1 MTHQPRTAARLLES
15 LSIKEPEGIDLE
27 AIAWL
32 SGAKVKYRELDGCD
46 ACIAG
51 RADVGRAII
60 SIDNCSLPRRQRFSL
75 AHEIGHWEWHR
86 GHQLLCSKDDIRG
99 SGIKLKGLS
108 REAAAN
114 RFAAELLMPG
124 FMVKNAMRDFNRLD
138 MRTVRE
144 MATRFDVSLTAM
156 AYRLVESD
164 AHPSLLVA
172 YGKDGR
178 HWFVRSKSIAEVW
191 FPKDRLDQ
199 ESGAYDI
206 LFGSAQDDRFMSTVE
221 GDTWFDVTWADQI
234 ELGEQSF
241 RAQEDEVVSLLVARS
256 DRMLAD

>member
-1 MTHQPRTAARLLES
+1 MTHQPRTAEKVLKS
-15 LSIKEPEGIDLE
+15 LSISDPGAIDLE

-60 SIDNCSLPRRQRFSL
+60 SIDSRSMARRQRFSL

-86 GHQLLCSKDDIRG
+86 GHQLMCSKDDIGG
-99 SGIKLKGLS
+99 SGKSRGLS
-108 REAAAN
+108 KEAAAN
-114 RFAAELLMPG
+114 RFAAALLMPK
-124 FMVKNAMRDFNRLD
+124 FMLKDAIRDFDRLN

-144 MATRFDVSLTAM
+144 MATHFDVSLTAM

-164 AHPSLLVA
+164 FHPSLLLA

-178 HWFVRSKSIAEVW
+178 RWFIRSKSIDEKW
-191 FPKDRLDQ
+191 FPKNTLDR
-199 ESGAYDI
+199 ESSAYSI
-206 LFGSAQDDRFMSTVE
+206 LFEGAEDDGHMSTID
-221 GDTWFDVTWADQI
+221 GDTWFDVGWADQV

-241 RAQEDEVVSLLVARS
+241 RTQDDEVVTLLVARS